1 MFFIVLTF
9 FAALFIEGLGSLVSV
24 IGISA
29 LFGANPIIISL
40 AVALDVGKIVV
51 VSLLYTY
58 WKELSKLMKA
68 YALAAATVT
77 MIITSAGAAGYLTG
91 EFQKSIMATKEGD
104 LKVAV
109 LKEQQA
115 KYELR
120 KKQIDD
126 QVAALPT
133 KTTVNQ
139 RLRLMRGFQT
149 EQKALDAKI
158 AEIDKSLPALQVAQI
173 GTEAKAGPIVSISKA
188 FKIPMEEAVSWV
200 IAMIIFVF
208 DPLAIF
214 LIIAGNFLW
223 ARRKAEMK
231 AKEEVKV
238 EVFNEPQPEGFQ
250 QFKSVVGTHGHS
262 FPAGPELPATG
273 HAGAVFFHTGMGQ
286 IFIHDGTEWSQAN
299 SLSSVKEPVETE
311 YEKYEAPLVLPT
323 QEAIDS
329 ATIQVPPGLSREELR
344 EFIVSHAEPEPI
356 KEPEPVVEE
365 PPVEEVPEPPVE
377 PDPVP
382 PVEDPEPNRSTYVQ
396 TGLLKPV
403 EVFHEVSSEHN
414 NSDNFIEMTVE
425 PIPIHREEITRSTL
439 GLVDADPSTI
449 VDAQRRQGF
458 RRAEAV
464 STAPK

>member
-1 MFFIVLTF
+1 MFFIILTF

-40 AVALDVGKIVV
+40 AVALDVGKIVT

-58 WKELSKLMKA
+58 WKELSKLMKT
-68 YALAAATVT
+68 YALMAAAVT

-126 QVAALPT
+126 QIAALPT

-139 RLRLMRGFQT
+139 RLRLMNGFKT

-158 AEIDKSLPALQVAQI
+158 AQIDKDLPALQVSQI

-200 IAMIIFVF
+200 IGMIIFVF

-223 ARRKAEMK
+223 ARRKAELK
-231 AKEEVKV
+231 AAKEVPGKFV
-238 EVFNEPQPEGFQ
+238 EVVQSTPAIPQETQPMM
-250 QFKSVVGTHGHS
+250 SM
-262 FPAGPELPATG
+262 PAGTEFPKNP
-273 HAGAVFFHTGMGQ
+273 HVGQ
-286 IFIHDGTEWSQAN
+286 IFMHTGEGKIYIYSGSGWGGAN
-299 SLSSVKEPVETE
+299 TLSAVKDPEPVETE
-311 YEKYEAPLVLPT
+311 YEKYEAPPLPERMT
-323 QEAIDS
+323 QEVIDS
-329 ATIQVPPGLSREELR
+329 ASIQVPPGMSREELR
-344 EFIVSHAEPEPI
+344 EFITSHAEPDP
-356 KEPEPVVEE
+356 EPEAEEVVEE
-365 PPVEEVPEPPVE
+365 KQPEV
-377 PDPVP
+377 
-382 PVEDPEPNRSTYVQ
+382 NNSTYVA
-396 TGLLKPV
+396 TGLLSPV
-403 EVFHEVSSEHN
+403 HVEQAVENEA
-414 NSDNFIEMTVE
+414 DKANFIPMSVNEIDV
-425 PIPIHREEITRSTL
+425 PIRREEITRSTL
-439 GLVDADPSTI
+439 GLVDPDPNTI

-458 RRAEAV
+458 RPAEAAI
-464 STAPK
+464 TPK

>member
-1 MFFIVLTF
+1 MFFIILTF

-58 WKELSKLMKA
+58 WRELSKLMKA
-68 YALAAATVT
+68 YALAAAAVT

-91 EFQKSIMATKEGD
+91 EFQKSIMATREGD

-109 LKEQQA
+109 MKEQQA

-139 RLRLMRGFQT
+139 RLRLMRGFQS

-158 AEIDKSLPALQVAQI
+158 AQIDKDLPALQVAQI

-188 FKIPMEEAVSWV
+188 FDIPMEEAVSWV
-200 IAMIIFVF
+200 IGMIIFVF

-223 ARRKAEMK
+223 ARRKAELK
-231 AKEEVKV
+231 AAKEPVV
-238 EVFNEPQPEGFQ
+238 EEPVVEEPEPVVEEPKEDFSFPHPERASGNLAT
-250 QFKSVVGTHGHS
+250 FKEASTFPTLRPHGTHFFEVRRPRPHPIVDD
-262 FPAGPELPATG
+262 PA
-273 HAGAVFFHTGMGQ
+273 VM
-286 IFIHDGTEWSQAN
+286 D
-299 SLSSVKEPVETE
+299 EPVETE
-311 YEKYEAPLVLPT
+311 YEKYEAPMVLPT

-329 ATIQVPPGLSREELR
+329 ATVQVPPGMDREELR
-344 EFIVSHAEPEPI
+344 EFITSHAEPAEQQ
-356 KEPEPVVEE
+356 
-365 PPVEEVPEPPVE
+365 
-377 PDPVP
+377 D
-382 PVEDPEPNRSTYVQ
+382 RSTYVP
-396 TGLLKPV
+396 TGILKPI
-403 EVFHEVSSEHN
+403 EVRGKDDEN
-414 NSDNFIEMTVE
+414 DLDNSNFIPLDVDDG
-425 PIPIHREEITRSTL
+425 PVPVRRQEIVKSSL
-439 GLVDADPSTI
+439 GLVLADPQTI
-449 VDAQRRQGF
+449 VDAQNRVGF
-458 RRAEAV
+458 RK
-464 STAPK
+464 SGS